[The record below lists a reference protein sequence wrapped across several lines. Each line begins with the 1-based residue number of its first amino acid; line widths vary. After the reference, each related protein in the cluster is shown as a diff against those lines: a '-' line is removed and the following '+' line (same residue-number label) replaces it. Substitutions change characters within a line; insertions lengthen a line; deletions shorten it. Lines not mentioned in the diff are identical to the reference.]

1 MRPNPFESQLE
12 RLART
17 LTEQFNVE
25 LVCQG
30 DQAWTDGSRIVIPSV
45 PEPMDES
52 LERMMVGYLDH
63 EMAHVA
69 FSDFN
74 TAGEFERKYPGC
86 LGMLN
91 VVEDARIERDAMARW
106 PGVRRNLDLM
116 FEQIKPRVQQL
127 IQQRSPFDRFCT
139 AVYLGLSHHQDM
151 LGLEP
156 ELAGYEDLL
165 DDFAHVHTTADAA
178 SLAARLL
185 ERWQRQAAP
194 EPPQPDRSP
203 DEDRDAAAGAGPQ
216 EASSSQ
222 AGTPPQEGDEREVGD
237 SDSADGSRG
246 QPSETN
252 RSTQSPEAGVD
263 GNESPGAHGTTAAK
277 PEPQSPADGKESPPA
292 RPPMPPNH
300 PNETDTA
307 AAKASEGYTSP
318 GAGGLPGSLIG
329 EAVEGVIAEQIAQI
343 DASAK
348 YRPYTRRYDHLEPV
362 EAAKETEVREL
373 LESDRDVVRRLRRGL
388 TNALRS
394 AEKRWWKDDQARG
407 ALSPRKLYRLGTDR
421 CRLDVFRTRSVVQGR
436 STAVCVVLD
445 ASGSMSRRKMDVARR
460 AMRVLIEAL
469 SDLKVATE
477 AFTFT
482 TGNLVDI
489 AQVMQQTGFDAARLR
504 ERYGR
509 LSNLE
514 IGVIKRFDEPAKAAL
529 QRLPNVQG
537 SGLTPLGEA
546 MHVAASRLL
555 PRPES
560 RKVMLVLTDGKA
572 GCEGGSDSATTHAQH
587 MAGLVTKAGMEL
599 IGLGILDDNL
609 CAIVEDTIVVQ
620 QLDELPA
627 RLCKLLGRTLTKGL
641 KHVG

>member
-1 MRPNPFESQLE
+1 MRANPFESQLE

-17 LTEQFNVE
+17 LTDQFNVE

-63 EMAHVA
+63 ELAHVA
-69 FSDFN
+69 FSDFDK
-74 TAGEFERKYPGC
+74 ASEFERQYPGC

-91 VVEDARIERDAMARW
+91 VVEDARIERDAMAKW
-106 PGVRRNLDLM
+106 PGVRRNLDIM
-116 FEQIKPRVQQL
+116 FEQIKPRVRQL
-127 IQQRSPFDRFCT
+127 IQQRGPFDRFCT

-151 LGLEP
+151 LGLGP

-165 DDFAHVHTTADAA
+165 DGFSHIRTTVDAA
-178 SLAARLL
+178 TLAGRLL
-185 ERWQRQAAP
+185 ERWQRQAPP
-194 EPPQPDRSP
+194 EPRRPDGSP
-203 DEDRDAAAGAGPQ
+203 DKGQ
-216 EASSSQ
+216 EAVGEGSTQGDSCSSE
-222 AGTPPQEGDEREVGD
+222 TPPTESGEPKASEG
-237 SDSADGSRG
+237 SDADGTES
-246 QPSETN
+246 QPSETGGTARDAGLGVSTDQTLGSQDSGEGGSGPAPPADDTEDR
-252 RSTQSPEAGVD
+252 RSSRETPPEGLT
-263 GNESPGAHGTTAAK
+263 GQGTGG
-277 PEPQSPADGKESPPA
+277 SPA
-292 RPPMPPNH
+292 
-300 PNETDTA
+300 
-307 AAKASEGYTSP
+307 
-318 GAGGLPGSLIG
+318 SLIG
-329 EAVEGVIAEQIAQI
+329 EAVQGAIAERIAQS
-343 DASAK
+343 DASAT
-348 YRPYTRRYDHLEPV
+348 YRPYTRQFDCMGLVSPGK
-362 EAAKETEVREL
+362 EAEIREL
-373 LESDRDVVRRLRRGL
+373 LVADRDLVRRLRRGL
-388 TNALRS
+388 TNTLRS
-394 AEKRWWKDDQARG
+394 AEKRWWKDDQTRG

-436 STAVCVVLD
+436 STAVSVVLD

-460 AMRVLIEAL
+460 AMRVLVEAL

-482 TGNLVDI
+482 TGNRVDI
-489 AQVMQQTGFDAARLR
+489 AQVVQQTGLDAARLR

-514 IGVIKRFDEPAKAAL
+514 ISLIKRFEEPVKVAL
-529 QRLPNVQG
+529 ERLPNVRG

-546 MHVAASRLL
+546 MHVAATRLL

-560 RKVMLVLTDGKA
+560 RKIMVVLTDGKA
-572 GCEGGSDSATTHAQH
+572 GCEGGSDSATVHAEH
-587 MAGLVTKAGMEL
+587 VAGLITKAGMEL

-609 CAIVEDTIVVQ
+609 CLIVKDTIVVQ

-641 KHVG
+641 EHVG